1 VLPPYGVASSDYPV
15 IRLPDIANLSS
26 YLLLDTGERVF
37 THVAYSRGLL
47 LDAEEHGVLALDI
60 LLLYWL

>member
-1 VLPPYGVASSDYPV
+1 VLPPYGVAAPENPV
-15 IRLPDIANLSS
+15 VRLPAVADLSF
-26 YLLLDTGERVF
+26 YLLLDTGERIF
-37 THVAYSRGLL
+37 TDLTDSRSLV